1 MEDFMTGN
9 AKNPVGPKPKSPSR
23 ISIFGPAPILG
34 GEDPKAYDDLL
45 ADVSSAV
52 KPSDFIEEIWIH
64 DVVYHVWDGLRW
76 RRIKAS
82 LLTAAVLTQ
91 LKDILFTLVRK
102 RSAREEEK
110 ESAPTLNLDFAP
122 SPPSPEQMRVSKL
135 VEKWARRDP
144 AAIHRVDKLLS
155 SANITMDSV
164 KTKAFMDQLGHI
176 ECIDRFIAIAEERC
190 NRTLREIDR
199 RRSTFATSL
208 REAVQHIEEAEFKTI
223 TPKIVTSKVEQNK
236 TAA

>member
-9 AKNPVGPKPKSPSR
+9 TKSSVGPKPKSPSR

-52 KPSDFIEEIWIH
+52 KPSDFIEKIWIQ

-82 LLTAAVLTQ
+82 LLTGAMLTQ

-102 RSAREEEK
+102 RSAREEETK
-110 ESAPTLNLDFAP
+110 SAPTLNLDFAP
-122 SPPSPEQMRVSKL
+122 SPPSPEQIRVSKL

-144 AAIHRVDKLLS
+144 AAIRRVDKLLS
-155 SANITMDSV
+155 FANMTMDSV
-164 KTKAFMDQLGHI
+164 MTKAFMGQLGHI
-176 ECIDRFIAIAEERC
+176 ECIDRFIAIAEERG
-190 NRTLREIDR
+190 NRILREIDR

-208 REAVQHIEEAEFKTI
+208 REAVEHIEEAEFKTI
-223 TPKIVTSKVEQNK
+223 TPKIVTSKVEQNQ